1 MSNGNNKEIWAKSDK
16 NNNIT
21 LKKHTK
27 DIKKCFESLSTKLNN
42 LINEDLK
49 KCIDWAILFHDLGKV
64 LPYFQIVILG
74 NKGYEPFDVNKDM
87 NIYHSLASAL
97 FINEEKLKENVG
109 EQNIKYVFSAIAYHH
124 WKNSLEDDL
133 RYGAEKFGKLFSFS
147 GKEKLIE
154 NIKKE
159 LNDLIDNN
167 SKDIIKLDENK
178 LEGLANGLS
187 FSDYVIPPYQLY
199 FLPKRLELNEDEKK
213 IWILLSGFLQRCD
226 HYASF
231 YEEENNG
238 DLKKIEID
246 NINYDQILKNVKEE
260 IKKKIGIEDR
270 DFEIWQEKK
279 LSHNNKDNLILIAP
293 TGCGKTEFAFL
304 WSNGEKFFYTLPLR
318 AAVEQIYER
327 AKNIFGEDKA
337 GLLHS
342 DADVYLLKQNE
353 SMESIKVYE
362 VAKQLSYP
370 VIISTGDQFFP
381 YGLRPPGY
389 ERIFATFSYSRLVVD
404 EVQAYDPKAAA
415 IVVKFIEHIVQM
427 GGKFLLMT
435 ATLPEYVK
443 KEIEERINIKIE
455 SLSTINLYEDERQKY
470 ENLKKHKLS
479 FIPINN
485 KKEGNKTDFTLS
497 DDMINEIIS
506 QAQNKRVLVI
516 LNTVNQAES
525 VYNKMES
532 NCNNVFLLHSRLTF
546 NERRKR
552 EFIMAGGKFQINNGK
567 ITILDHSININENY
581 EKDNIKYNATNKQI
595 TIKIGDKD
603 FTLNGEK
610 KDGLFIF
617 YGWFSNPNPFNENE
631 GKILIATQVV
641 EAALDIDADVLYTE
655 ICPMDA
661 LVQRMGRV
669 LRRHRENFAMNE
681 NDEPNIY
688 VFVFKEGYESGN
700 GKVYDSELIE
710 KTLILL
716 DNPNHIFKSGSDKTE
731 EKDNTEE
738 DNNDKSNKKNKN
750 RKTQTEEFKLE
761 ELKNIWGQKS
771 TRSKRK
777 NSENKSYTLFLS
789 EYDKF
794 LLVDK
799 IYKNLEPTGK
809 YLSNFYK
816 TLDILDAGFM
826 SDRKEEAQRM
836 FREILNV
843 SVIDESRKKEFIDK
857 IKNLNENSTY
867 TIFKKD
873 IISEFVIQIPYYQ
886 LSKNKIGEAI
896 DWVNK
901 AKTEINNNEKLYNKL
916 LRWCSDI
923 YVIRLDSKTET
934 TGGNII

>member
-1 MSNGNNKEIWAKSDK
+1 MHNVNNDQILAKSNG
-16 NNNIT
+16 IT
-21 LKKHTK
+21 LKKHTE
-27 DIKKCFESLSTKLNN
+27 DILNCFKSLSTKLNN
-42 LINEDLK
+42 LINEDIK
-49 KCIDWAILFHDLGKV
+49 KCIEWGILLHDLGKA
-64 LPYFQIVILG
+64 LPYFQIVVLG
-74 NKGYEPFDVNKDM
+74 NKDYKPFYLNKDM
-87 NIYHSLASAL
+87 NIYHSLASVL
-97 FINEEKLKENVG
+97 FINEEVLRKKVG
-109 EQNIKYVFSAIAYHH
+109 ENNLRFVLSAIAYHH
-124 WKNSLEDDL
+124 WKISLEDDL
-133 RYGAEKFGKLFSFS
+133 RYGAEKFEKLFKFS

-154 NIKKE
+154 NIKTE

-167 SKDIIKLDENK
+167 SEDIIKLDEDK

-213 IWILLSGFLQRCD
+213 KWILLSGFLQRCD
-226 HYASF
+226 HFASF
-231 YEEENNG
+231 CEEENNTS
-238 DLKKIEID
+238 LENIEIY
-246 NINYDQILKNVKEE
+246 NNASNEILNKAKA
-260 IKKKIGIEDR
+260 KIGIQDQNHQ
-270 DFEIWQEKK
+270 IWQEEK
-279 LSHNNKDNLILIAP
+279 LKNENNKDNLILIAP

-304 WSNGEKFFYTLPLR
+304 WSNGDKLFYTLPLR
-318 AAVEQIYER
+318 SAVEQIYER
-327 AKNIFGEDKA
+327 AKNIFGNDKV

-353 SMESIKVYE
+353 SVESIKVYE

-370 VIISTGDQFFP
+370 VIVSTGDQFFP

-443 KEIEERINIKIE
+443 KEIEKRININSE
-455 SLSTINLYEDERQKY
+455 NLSTINLYEDERQKY

-525 VYNKMES
+525 VYNKIKKE
-532 NCNNVFLLHSRLTF
+532 NHNRIKEENIILFHSR
-546 NERRKR
+546 
-552 EFIMAGGKFQINNGK
+552 
-567 ITILDHSININENY
+567 
-581 EKDNIKYNATNKQI
+581 
-595 TIKIGDKD
+595 
-603 FTLNGEK
+603 FTLNDKNKIKESLEEK
-610 KDGLFIF
+610 FK
-617 YGWFSNPNPFNENE
+617 NPKNENENE

-669 LRRHRENFAMNE
+669 LRRYRENFAMSE
-681 NDEPNIY
+681 NDEPNVY
-688 VFVFKEGYESGN
+688 VFVFNEGYESGN
-700 GKVYDSELIE
+700 GRVYDRELIE

-716 DNPNHIFKSGSDKTE
+716 DNPNHTFKSGIDKTE
-731 EKDNTEE
+731 KGDG
-738 DNNDKSNKKNKN
+738 DQSNKKK
-750 RKTQTEEFKLE
+750 KKQTNEFIAE
-761 ELKNIWGQKS
+761 ELKNIWNQQS
-771 TRSKRK
+771 TKSKRK
-777 NSENKSYTLFLS
+777 TLENENYKLLLS

-799 IYKNLEPTGK
+799 IYKNLESNGK

-843 SVIDESRKKEFIDK
+843 FVIDESKKMEFIEK
-857 IKNLNENSTY
+857 IKRLNENLTY
-867 TIFKKD
+867 TEFKKD

-886 LSKNKIGEAI
+886 ITKNKIGEVI
-896 DWVNK
+896 DWVSEAEYNID
-901 AKTEINNNEKLYNKL
+901 INIYKKLM
-916 LRWCSDI
+916 RWCSDI
-923 YVIRLDSKTET
+923 YIISSDST
-934 TGGNII
+934 TKLTGENII

>member
-1 MSNGNNKEIWAKSDK
+1 MSNGNNKHIWAKS
-16 NNNIT
+16 NGIT
-21 LKKHTK
+21 LKKHTE
-27 DIKKCFESLSTKLNN
+27 DIKNCFQSLSFKLNN
-42 LINEDLK
+42 FDENLK
-49 KCIDWAILFHDLGKV
+49 QCVIWSILLHDLGKA

-74 NKGYEPFDVNKDM
+74 NKDYEPFDVNKDI
-87 NIYHSLASAL
+87 NIYHSLASVL
-97 FINEEKLKENVG
+97 FINEEKLKEKVG
-109 EQNIKYVFSAIAYHH
+109 ENNIKYILSAIAYHH

-133 RYGAEKFGKLFSFS
+133 RYGAEKFEKLFNFS
-147 GKEKLIE
+147 GKERLVKNLAT
-154 NIKKE
+154 E
-159 LNDLIDNN
+159 LNDIIDNN
-167 SKDIIKLDENK
+167 SKDIIKLDKDK

-187 FSDYVIPPYQLY
+187 FTDYVIPPYQLY

-213 IWILLSGFLQRCD
+213 KWILLSGFLQRCD

-231 YEEENNG
+231 CEEENNTN
-238 DLKKIEID
+238 LENIEID
-246 NINYDQILKNVKEE
+246 NSASDEILNK
-260 IKKKIGIEDR
+260 IKAKIGIQGQNQ
-270 DFEIWQEKK
+270 EIWQEEK
-279 LSHNNKDNLILIAP
+279 LKNGNNKGNLILIAP

-304 WSNGEKFFYTLPLR
+304 WSNGDKFFYTLPLR

-370 VIISTGDQFFP
+370 VIVSTGDQFFP

-389 ERIFATFSYSRLVVD
+389 ERIFATFSYSRLVID

-435 ATLPEYVK
+435 ATLPEYIK
-443 KEIEERINIKIE
+443 KEIKKRINNNKTDNFSE
-455 SLSTINLYEDERQKY
+455 LNLYEIEKQKY
-470 ENLKKHKLS
+470 DEKLKKHKLS
-479 FIPINN
+479 FIPID
-485 KKEGNKTDFTLS
+485 KKREGNKTDFILP
-497 DDMINEIIS
+497 DDKINEIIS

-525 VYNKMES
+525 VYNKIKDKIKEK
-532 NCNNVFLLHSRLTF
+532 NDNTIQEENIILFHSR
-546 NERRKR
+546 
-552 EFIMAGGKFQINNGK
+552 
-567 ITILDHSININENY
+567 
-581 EKDNIKYNATNKQI
+581 
-595 TIKIGDKD
+595 
-603 FTLNGEK
+603 FTLNDKNKIKEFLEEK
-610 KDGLFIF
+610 FK
-617 YGWFSNPNPFNENE
+617 NPKNGNENE

-669 LRRHRENFAMNE
+669 LRRHRENFAMSE
-681 NDEPNIY
+681 KDEPNVYI
-688 VFVFKEGYESGN
+688 FVFKEGYESGN
-700 GKVYDSELIE
+700 GYVYDRELIE

-716 DNPNHIFKSGSDKTE
+716 KESKNLNNLQWTDYYNNFKE
-731 EKDNTEE
+731 EKENL
-738 DNNDKSNKKNKN
+738 KKNIN
-750 RKTQTEEFKLE
+750 FIPSI
-761 ELKNIWGQKS
+761 NI
-771 TRSKRK
+771 
-777 NSENKSYTLFLS
+777 LS
-789 EYDKF
+789 EYEKF
-794 LLVDK
+794 ELVSK
-799 IYKNLEPTGK
+799 LYESLNPSGK

-836 FREILNV
+836 FREIFSV
-843 SVIDESRKKEFIDK
+843 SVIDESRQKEFIEK

-873 IISEFVIQIPYYQ
+873 IISEFIIQIPYYQ
-886 LSKNKIGEAI
+886 LSKNKIGEVI
-896 DWVNK
+896 DWVIEVK
-901 AKTEINNNEKLYNKL
+901 DENNNEKVYNKL
-916 LRWCSDI
+916 LRWCRDI
-923 YVIRLDSKTET
+923 YVIKLNSKTEK